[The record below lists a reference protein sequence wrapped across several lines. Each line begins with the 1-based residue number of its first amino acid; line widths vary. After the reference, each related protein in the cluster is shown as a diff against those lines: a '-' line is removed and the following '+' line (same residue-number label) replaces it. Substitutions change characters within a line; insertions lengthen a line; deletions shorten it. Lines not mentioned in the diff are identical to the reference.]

1 MRHYI
6 SIIATLAVF
15 AANAQQINP
24 VPDYVFRNQMSVGR
38 NAVTDTA
45 AYFSIGPRYGAVKGM
60 MPPMVIDTASMSAT
74 KRNGLL
80 IFSIQKNKYLYWD
93 SVGAKWA
100 EMAGT
105 AGSAITGS
113 GVAGYMPEFTTST
126 NLDTTRLYH
135 SAGRFGIGT
144 TSPLTGLHV
153 NDEVMAS
160 KLVVDTIGG
169 LAYNSPWRTSGVRT
183 NFTGVT
189 HWWGKT
195 EGAGASPTGG
205 GDFTFF
211 KSRRGDSAMLSG
223 EEIWYNEYRAKYRN
237 NHSSWSTNDSSR
249 VAQYEVEYAQH
260 INGTPSARHL
270 FRSKNSSGSFTDY
283 IDIDPLNDEVNIN
296 GTQLDVQ
303 KNIIAR
309 DNATI
314 QDTLK
319 IGTVDA
325 VKSNTVGP
333 GQIQIATNNVTA
345 FNMSTYNS
353 ADPTNASYFAFV
365 RARGTAASPAVV
377 QSGDVLGALAF
388 DGYNNPSSSFP
399 SVAAAQIRA
408 VAAETFTST
417 SAAGSIQFLTTNT
430 GSINATERMRINPA
444 GEVQI
449 GSGTDLGAYTLQV
462 SGNIYNTLDAFLAAG
477 GAEVYLGTTT
487 DNGNFR
493 LQVNGN
499 AYVSGNVGIG
509 TTSPSQALHV
519 NGGFRISNYLYGSA
533 NTILLGQDGSGGSN
547 MYLGDVSNDITGSR
561 LFIYAKDRIS
571 FHNNGVEN
579 VRIRSDGEVLIGSTT
594 DAGAYKLQ
602 VTGEA
607 IITAG
612 IRTDAPSGGTAA
624 TWKLGTVATVSPTS
638 PNRTIEVEIGG
649 TTYYIH
655 AKTTNN

>member
-1 MRHYI
+1 MKR
-6 SIIATLAVF
+6 IILCLSLF
-15 AANAQQINP
+15 AFIDSQAQQINP
-24 VPDYVFRNQMSVGR
+24 VPDYVFSNKMSVGR

-45 AYFSIGPRYGAVKGM
+45 AYFSIGPRYGAIRGM
-60 MPPMVIDTASMSAT
+60 MPPMVTDTASMSAT

-93 SVGAKWA
+93 SVGSKWA

-169 LAYNSPWRTSGVRT
+169 LAYNSPWRTLGVRT

-195 EGAGASPTGG
+195 EGSGGTTTGG

-211 KSRRGDSAMLSG
+211 KSRRGDSAMVSG
-223 EEIWYNEYRAKYRN
+223 EEIWYQEYRAKYRN
-237 NHSSWSTNDSSR
+237 NHSSWSNNDSSQ
-249 VAQYEVEYAQH
+249 VAQYKVNYALH
-260 INGTPSARHL
+260 SNNTPSGRHL
-270 FRSKNSSGSFTDY
+270 FRSKNSGGTFTDY

-325 VKSNTVGP
+325 IKSNTVGP

-353 ADPTNASYFAFV
+353 FDPTNASSFAFV

-377 QSGDVLGALAF
+377 QSGDVLGALVF

-430 GSINATERMRINPA
+430 GSVNATERMRINPA

-533 NTILLGQDGSGGSN
+533 NTILLGQDGTGGVN
-547 MYLGDVSNDITGSR
+547 MYLGDISNNISGSK
-561 LFIYAKDRIS
+561 LYIYANTTMS
-571 FHNNGVEN
+571 FLNNAVEN
-579 VRIRSDGEVLIGSTT
+579 MRLKSDGELLINTTT
-594 DAGAYKLQ
+594 DAGAYALQ
-602 VTGEA
+602 VAGAIYNTTTITTGAPTGGSIKPWRLGEA
-607 IITAG
+607 
-612 IRTDAPSGGTAA
+612 
-624 TWKLGTVATVSPTS
+624 ATVSPTS
-638 PNRTIEVEIGG
+638 PNRTIRVEIDG
-649 TTYYIH
+649 TVYYIH
-655 AKTTNN
+655 AKTTND